1 MRTTSSRRLGLL
13 LGLLVAGLAGGGG
26 AAAHPFD
33 SEYVPPSD
41 YAGVM
46 HRVGEVLTLLRL
58 PGSAPADLAR
68 RAERLAS
75 LASAAPGFALALPGA
90 DTAAARIVPA
100 SVRLRVAAEAMRR
113 AAESGDAATI
123 ASFAAGCEEP
133 VATLDAFVPYPW
145 VCPMHCEPG
154 RTYDR
159 AGLCPVCGMHLQK
172 VTSDRYTV
180 EVVPGGP
187 LRAGVPVTLAF
198 QVLDP
203 AGFAARDLEVVHEK
217 LLHLIVVSQDLSRFD
232 HVHPEPGPDGRFTLR
247 HAFPAPGRYVL
258 FHDFTPRSSGLQVVP
273 VELVVEGDEAPP
285 VPLVVDDRRPKR
297 IEGFD
302 VSLAHEPLVPGAE
315 CALTFTLSRQG
326 KPVTDLEP
334 FLGAAG
340 HLVMISEDRGSY
352 VHSHPLEASSGP
364 SVTFRVRFDRTGTY
378 RAWGQFRHR
387 GRVLTVPFVV
397 EVSDQRSTRLEH

>member
-1 MRTTSSRRLGLL
+1 MRSRRIGLVL
-13 LGLLVAGLAGGGG
+13 SLAIFVLVRGGRD

-33 SEYVPPSD
+33 TEYVPPTD

-46 HRVGEVLTLLRL
+46 HRVGEVLTLLQVS
-58 PGSAPADLAR
+58 GAAPADLAL
-68 RAERLAS
+68 RASRLAT

-90 DTAAARIVPA
+90 DTAAARVVPA
-100 SVRLRVAAEAMRR
+100 SVRLRAAAEAMQR
-113 AAESGDAATI
+113 AVEAGDVAAI
-123 ASFAAGCEEP
+123 AGLAAGCEDA

-159 AGLCPVCGMHLQK
+159 AGSCPVCGMHLQK

-198 QVLDP
+198 QVRDP

-247 HAFPAPGRYVL
+247 HTFPAPGRYVL

-273 VELVVEGDEAPP
+273 VELVVEGDEGPR

-297 IEGFD
+297 AGGFD
-302 VSLAHEPLVPGAE
+302 VTLAHDPLGPGTE
-315 CALTFTLSRQG
+315 CRMTFTLARGG

-352 VHSHPLEASSGP
+352 VHSHPLAASSGP
-364 SVTFRVRFDRTGTY
+364 GVEFRVRFDRTGTY
-378 RAWGQFRHR
+378 RAWGQFQHR
-387 GRVLTVPFVV
+387 GRVITVPFTV
-397 EVSDQRSTRLEH
+397 EVSDQRSTRLER